1 MTTVN
6 GKIAK
11 PGTIIRNG
19 DRIQC
24 VALLATLIQY
34 LTSPCRNMVHRHEPP
49 ITSTPIE
56 ILVTHPDYII
66 INKPGSIV
74 RDKLF
79 LSCHLYI
86 PDVIQPVHATGRFYK
101 HSLVHI
107 LRNQLGLDKIHSAWV
122 YMMIYPI

>member
-24 VALLATLIQY
+24 VESNHTSYPGPEILIQWG
-34 LTSPCRNMVHRHEPP
+34 RNMVHRHEPP

-56 ILVTHPDYII
+56 ILVTTPDYII

-74 RDKLF
+74 CHTLSSVFPLF
-79 LSCHLYI
+79 NCQYSLYTPRVDFI
-86 PDVIQPVHATGRFYK
+86 NIVWSI
-101 HSLVHI
+101 SLDND
-107 LRNQLGLDKIHSAWV
+107 LA
-122 YMMIYPI
+122 